1 MSEKERILN
10 KILNDK
16 SRPVEFKDSYGGSE
30 NQLRLLFKNVDDE
43 YFKDVNLILNS
54 TDPKLL
60 EKNKINILWMQHYV
74 NQKETEN
81 LKNKEYINKLNY
93 IVFNSNWN
101 FENFKIQYKIPE
113 NKSIVLRN
121 AINKIDFKNK
131 TKDKISLIYH
141 TTPWRGLEL
150 LLKVFKKINKENV
163 ELNVC
168 SSTIIY
174 GKKFHDSYE
183 KKFQKLFDDCK
194 NTKNVNFHGYKGNSS
209 ILEML
214 KEVHI
219 FSYPS
224 IWTETSCISAIEA
237 MAAGCEVVTTDLGA
251 LKETCLPFAKF
262 VNFEKNLHNLELNYL
277 NSLIDSINNFWSEDN
292 QQKLKKQREKIN
304 QIYSWETRKVE
315 WIDFLKKIKS

>member
-113 NKSIVLRN
+113 NKSIVLKN

-194 NTKNVNFHGYKGNSS
+194 NTKNVNFHGYKSNSS

-237 MAAGCEVVTTDLGA
+237 MAAGCEVVTTNLGA
-251 LKETCLPFAKF
+251 LKETCSPFAKF

-277 NSLIDSINNFWSEDN
+277 SSLIDSINNFWSEDN

>member
-1 MSEKERILN
+1 VSEKERILN

-194 NTKNVNFHGYKGNSS
+194 NTKNVNFHGYKSNSS

-224 IWTETSCISAIEA
+224 IWAETSCIAAIEA
-237 MAAGCEVVTTDLGA
+237 MAAGCEVVTTNLGA
-251 LKETCLPFAKF
+251 LKETCSPFAKF

-277 NSLIDSINNFWSEDN
+277 SSLIDSINNFWSEDN
-292 QQKLKKQREKIN
+292 QQKLKTQREKIN

-315 WIDFLKKIKS
+315 WTDFLKKIKS

>member
-113 NKSIVLRN
+113 NKSLVLKN

-163 ELNVC
+163 ELDVC

-174 GKKFHDSYE
+174 GKKFHNSYE

-237 MAAGCEVVTTDLGA
+237 MAAGCEVVTTNLGA
-251 LKETCLPFAKF
+251 LKETCSPFAKF

-277 NSLIDSINNFWSEDN
+277 SSLIDSINNFWSEDN

>member
-113 NKSIVLRN
+113 NKSIVLKN

-194 NTKNVNFHGYKGNSS
+194 NTKNVNFHGYKSNSS

-224 IWTETSCISAIEA
+224 IWTETSCIAAIEA
-237 MAAGCEVVTTDLGA
+237 MAAGCEVVTTNLGA
-251 LKETCLPFAKF
+251 LKETCSPFAKF

-277 NSLIDSINNFWSEDN
+277 SSLIDSINNFWSEDN

>member
-1 MSEKERILN
+1 MSEKKRILN
-10 KILNDK
+10 KISNDK
-16 SRPVEFKDSYGGSE
+16 SRPVEFKDSFGGSE
-30 NQLRLLFKNVDDE
+30 NQLRLLFKNVEDD
-43 YFKDVNLILNS
+43 YFKDINLILNS
-54 TDPKLL
+54 TDPQLL
-60 EKNKINILWMQHYV
+60 EKNKINVLWMQHYI

-113 NKSIVLRN
+113 NKSIVLKN

-237 MAAGCEVVTTDLGA
+237 MAAGCEVVTTNLGA
-251 LKETCLPFAKF
+251 LKETCSPFAKF

-277 NSLIDSINNFWSEDN
+277 SSLIDSINNFWSEDN

-315 WIDFLKKIKS
+315 WTDFLKKIKS

>member
-60 EKNKINILWMQHYV
+60 EKNKINILWMHHYV

-224 IWTETSCISAIEA
+224 IWAETSCIAAIEA
-237 MAAGCEVVTTDLGA
+237 MAAGCEVVTTNLGA
-251 LKETCLPFAKF
+251 LKETCSPFAKF

-277 NSLIDSINNFWSEDN
+277 SSLIDSINNFWSEDN

-315 WIDFLKKIKS
+315 WTDFLKKIKS

>member
-1 MSEKERILN
+1 VSEKERILN

-81 LKNKEYINKLNY
+81 LKNKKYINKLNY

-183 KKFQKLFDDCK
+183 KKFKKLFDDCK
-194 NTKNVNFHGYKGNSS
+194 NTKNVNFHGYKGNSY

-237 MAAGCEVVTTDLGA
+237 MAAGCEVVTTNLGA
-251 LKETCLPFAKF
+251 LKETCSPFAKF

-277 NSLIDSINNFWSEDN
+277 SSLIDSINNFWSEDN

>member
-163 ELNVC
+163 ELNIC

-194 NTKNVNFHGYKGNSS
+194 NTKNVNFHGYKSNSS

-237 MAAGCEVVTTDLGA
+237 MAAGCEVVTTNLGA
-251 LKETCLPFAKF
+251 LKETCSPFAKF

-277 NSLIDSINNFWSEDN
+277 SSLIDSINNFWSEDN
-292 QQKLKKQREKIN
+292 QQKLKTQREKIN

-315 WIDFLKKIKS
+315 WTDFLKKIKS

>member
-1 MSEKERILN
+1 VSEKERILN

-81 LKNKEYINKLNY
+81 LKNNEYINKLNY

-113 NKSIVLRN
+113 NKSIVLKN

-150 LLKVFKKINKENV
+150 LLKIFKKINKENV

-194 NTKNVNFHGYKGNSS
+194 NTKNVNFHGYKSNSS

-224 IWTETSCISAIEA
+224 IWTETSCIAAIEA
-237 MAAGCEVVTTDLGA
+237 MAAGCEVVYT
-251 LKETCLPFAKF
+251 
-262 VNFEKNLHNLELNYL
+262 NL
-277 NSLIDSINNFWSEDN
+277 WS
-292 QQKLKKQREKIN
+292 
-304 QIYSWETRKVE
+304 S
-315 WIDFLKKIKS
+315 

>member
-43 YFKDVNLILNS
+43 CFKDVNLILNS

-60 EKNKINILWMQHYV
+60 EKNKINILWMHHYV

-113 NKSIVLRN
+113 NKSIVLKN

-237 MAAGCEVVTTDLGA
+237 MAAGCEVVTTNLGA
-251 LKETCLPFAKF
+251 LKETCSPFAKF

-277 NSLIDSINNFWSEDN
+277 SSLIDSINNFWSEDN
-292 QQKLKKQREKIN
+292 QQKLQIQREKIN

>member
-60 EKNKINILWMQHYV
+60 EKNKINILWMHHYV

-81 LKNKEYINKLNY
+81 LKKKEYINKLNY

-194 NTKNVNFHGYKGNSS
+194 NTKNVNFHGYKSNSS

-224 IWTETSCISAIEA
+224 IWAETSCIAAIEA
-237 MAAGCEVVTTDLGA
+237 MAAGCEVVTTNLGA
-251 LKETCLPFAKF
+251 LKETCSPFAKF

-277 NSLIDSINNFWSEDN
+277 SSLIDSINNFWSEDN

>member
-60 EKNKINILWMQHYV
+60 EKNKINILWMHHYV

-113 NKSIVLRN
+113 NKSIVLKN

-237 MAAGCEVVTTDLGA
+237 MAAGCEVVTTNLGA
-251 LKETCLPFAKF
+251 LKETCSPFAKF
-262 VNFEKNLHNLELNYL
+262 VNFEKNLHSLELNYL
-277 NSLIDSINNFWSEDN
+277 SSLIDSINNFWSEDN

-315 WIDFLKKIKS
+315 WTDFLKKIKS

>member
-131 TKDKISLIYH
+131 TKDKFSLIYH

-174 GKKFHDSYE
+174 GKKFHDSYK

-194 NTKNVNFHGYKGNSS
+194 NTKNVNFHGYKRNSS

-224 IWTETSCISAIEA
+224 IWAETSCIAAIEA
-237 MAAGCEVVTTDLGA
+237 MAAGCEVVTTNLGA
-251 LKETCLPFAKF
+251 LKETCSPFAKF
-262 VNFEKNLHNLELNYL
+262 VNFEKNLHNLELKYL
-277 NSLIDSINNFWSEDN
+277 SSLIDSINNFWSEDN
-292 QQKLKKQREKIN
+292 QQKLKIQREKIN

-315 WIDFLKKIKS
+315 WTDFLKKIKS

>member
-60 EKNKINILWMQHYV
+60 EKNKINILWMHHYV

-150 LLKVFKKINKENV
+150 LLKVFKKINRENV

-194 NTKNVNFHGYKGNSS
+194 NIKNVNFHGYKSNSS

-224 IWTETSCISAIEA
+224 IWTETSCIAAIEA
-237 MAAGCEVVTTDLGA
+237 MAAGCEVVTTNLGA
-251 LKETCLPFAKF
+251 LKETCSPFAKF

-277 NSLIDSINNFWSEDN
+277 SSLIDSINNFWSEDN
-292 QQKLKKQREKIN
+292 QQKLKTQREKIN

-315 WIDFLKKIKS
+315 WTDFLKKIKS

>member
-1 MSEKERILN
+1 MSEKERILK

-60 EKNKINILWMQHYV
+60 EKNKINILWMHHYV

-113 NKSIVLRN
+113 NKSIVLKN

-237 MAAGCEVVTTDLGA
+237 MAAGCEVVTTNLGA
-251 LKETCLPFAKF
+251 LKETCSPFAKF
-262 VNFEKNLHNLELNYL
+262 VNFEKNLHSLELNYL
-277 NSLIDSINNFWSEDN
+277 SSLIDSINNFWSEDN

-315 WIDFLKKIKS
+315 WTDFLKKIKS

>member
-113 NKSIVLRN
+113 NKSIVLKN

-194 NTKNVNFHGYKGNSS
+194 NTKNVNFHGYKSNSS

-237 MAAGCEVVTTDLGA
+237 MAAGCEVVTTNLGA
-251 LKETCLPFAKF
+251 LKETCSPFAKF

-277 NSLIDSINNFWSEDN
+277 SSLIDSINNFWSEDN

-315 WIDFLKKIKS
+315 WTDFLKKIKS

>member
-163 ELNVC
+163 ELNIC

-194 NTKNVNFHGYKGNSS
+194 NTKNVNFHGYKSNSS

-224 IWTETSCISAIEA
+224 IWTETSCIAAIEA
-237 MAAGCEVVTTDLGA
+237 MAAGCEVVTTNLGA
-251 LKETCLPFAKF
+251 LKETCSPFAKF

-277 NSLIDSINNFWSEDN
+277 SSLIDSINNFWSEDN
-292 QQKLKKQREKIN
+292 QQKLKTQREKIN

-315 WIDFLKKIKS
+315 WTDFLKKIKS

>member
-60 EKNKINILWMQHYV
+60 EKNKINILWMHHYV

-113 NKSIVLRN
+113 NKSIVLKN

-194 NTKNVNFHGYKGNSS
+194 NTKNVNFHGYKGNSY

-237 MAAGCEVVTTDLGA
+237 MAAGCEVVTTNLGA
-251 LKETCLPFAKF
+251 LKETCSPFAKF

-277 NSLIDSINNFWSEDN
+277 SSLIDSINNFWSEDN
-292 QQKLKKQREKIN
+292 QQKLKKQTEKIN

>member
-194 NTKNVNFHGYKGNSS
+194 NTKNVNFHGYKSNSS

-224 IWTETSCISAIEA
+224 IWAETSCIAAIEA
-237 MAAGCEVVTTDLGA
+237 MAAGCEVVTTNLGA
-251 LKETCLPFAKF
+251 LKETCSPFAKF

-277 NSLIDSINNFWSEDN
+277 SSLIDSINNFWSEDN
-292 QQKLKKQREKIN
+292 QQKLKTQREKIN

-315 WIDFLKKIKS
+315 WTDFLKKIKS

>member
-113 NKSIVLRN
+113 NKSIVLKN

-150 LLKVFKKINKENV
+150 LLKVFKKINRENV

-194 NTKNVNFHGYKGNSS
+194 NIKNVNFHGYKSNSS

-237 MAAGCEVVTTDLGA
+237 MAAGCEVVTTNLGA
-251 LKETCLPFAKF
+251 LKETCSPFAKF

-277 NSLIDSINNFWSEDN
+277 SSLIDSINNFWSEDN

-315 WIDFLKKIKS
+315 WTDFLKKIKS

>member
-60 EKNKINILWMQHYV
+60 EKNKINILWMHHYV

-150 LLKVFKKINKENV
+150 LLKVFKKINRENV

-237 MAAGCEVVTTDLGA
+237 MAAGCEVVTTNLGA
-251 LKETCLPFAKF
+251 LKETCSPFAKF

-277 NSLIDSINNFWSEDN
+277 SSLIDSINNFWSEDN

-315 WIDFLKKIKS
+315 WTDFLKKIKS

>member
-16 SRPVEFKDSYGGSE
+16 SRPVDFKDSYGGSE

-60 EKNKINILWMQHYV
+60 EKNKINILWMHHYV

-113 NKSIVLRN
+113 NKSIVLKN

-163 ELNVC
+163 ELDVC

-174 GKKFHDSYE
+174 GKKFHNSYE

-237 MAAGCEVVTTDLGA
+237 MAAGCEVVTTNLGA
-251 LKETCLPFAKF
+251 LKETCEPFAKF

-292 QQKLKKQREKIN
+292 QQKLKKQKEKIN

-315 WIDFLKKIKS
+315 WIDFLKKIKN

>member
-60 EKNKINILWMQHYV
+60 EKNKINILWMHHYV

-113 NKSIVLRN
+113 NKSIVLKN

-194 NTKNVNFHGYKGNSS
+194 NTKNVNFHGYKSNSS

-237 MAAGCEVVTTDLGA
+237 MAAGCEVVTTNLGA
-251 LKETCLPFAKF
+251 LKETCAPFAKF

-277 NSLIDSINNFWSEDN
+277 SSLIDSINNFWSEDN

>member
-1 MSEKERILN
+1 VSEKERILN

-16 SRPVEFKDSYGGSE
+16 SRPVEFKDCFGGSE
-30 NQLRLLFKNVDDE
+30 NQLRLLFKNVDDD
-43 YFKDVNLILNS
+43 YFKGINLILNS
-54 TDPKLL
+54 TDPRLL
-60 EKNKINILWMQHYV
+60 EKDKINILWMHHYI

-81 LKNKEYINKLNY
+81 LKNKEYISKLDH

-101 FENFKIQYKIPE
+101 FENFQLQYKIPQ
-113 NKSIVLRN
+113 NKSIVLKN
-121 AINKIDFKNK
+121 AINKIEFKNK
-131 TKDKISLIYH
+131 PKDKISLIYH

-150 LLKVFKKINKENV
+150 LLKVFKKIENVNV
-163 ELNVC
+163 ELNIC

-174 GKKFHDSYE
+174 GKKFHSSYDV
-183 KKFQKLFDDCK
+183 KFKKLFDDCK
-194 NTKNVNFHGYKGNSS
+194 NTKNVHFHGYKDNSS
-209 ILEML
+209 IVEML

-224 IWTETSCISAIEA
+224 IWIETSCISAIEA
-237 MAAGCEVVTTDLGA
+237 MAAGCEVVTTNLGA
-251 LKETCLPFAKF
+251 LKETCSPYAKF

-315 WIDFLKKIKS
+315 WINFLKKIKS

>member
-60 EKNKINILWMQHYV
+60 EKNKINILWMHHYV

-81 LKNKEYINKLNY
+81 LKKKEYINKLNY

-113 NKSIVLRN
+113 NKSIVLKN

-194 NTKNVNFHGYKGNSS
+194 NTKNVNFHGYKSNSS

-224 IWTETSCISAIEA
+224 IWAETSCIAAIEA
-237 MAAGCEVVTTDLGA
+237 MAAGCEVVTTNLGA
-251 LKETCLPFAKF
+251 LKETCSPFAKF

-277 NSLIDSINNFWSEDN
+277 SSLIDSINNFWSEDN
-292 QQKLKKQREKIN
+292 QQKLKTQREKIN
-304 QIYSWETRKVE
+304 QIYSSETRKVE
-315 WIDFLKKIKS
+315 WTDFLKKIKS

>member
-1 MSEKERILN
+1 MEEKSRIL
-10 KILNDK
+10 KKVNDDQ
-16 SRPVEFKDSYGGSE
+16 SRPVSFNDSFGGSE
-30 NQLRLLFKNVDDE
+30 NQLRLLLKYLPDE
-43 YFKDVNLILNS
+43 SFKDINLILNNANY
-54 TDPKLL
+54 DLI
-60 EKNKINILWMQHYV
+60 EKDKINILWMQHYV

-194 NTKNVNFHGYKGNSS
+194 NTKNVNFHGYKSNSS

-224 IWTETSCISAIEA
+224 IWAETSCIAAIEA
-237 MAAGCEVVTTDLGA
+237 MAAGCEVVTTNLGA
-251 LKETCLPFAKF
+251 LKETCSPFAKF

-277 NSLIDSINNFWSEDN
+277 SSLIDSINNFWSEDN
-292 QQKLKKQREKIN
+292 QQKLKIQREKIN

-315 WIDFLKKIKS
+315 WTDFLKKIKS

>member
-60 EKNKINILWMQHYV
+60 EKNKINILWMHHYV

-194 NTKNVNFHGYKGNSS
+194 NIKNVNFHGYKSNSS

-224 IWTETSCISAIEA
+224 IWTETSCIAAIEA
-237 MAAGCEVVTTDLGA
+237 MAAGCEVVTTNLGA
-251 LKETCLPFAKF
+251 LKETCSPFAKF

-277 NSLIDSINNFWSEDN
+277 SSLIDSINNFWSEDN
-292 QQKLKKQREKIN
+292 QQKLKTQREKIN

-315 WIDFLKKIKS
+315 WTDFLKKIKS

>member
-30 NQLRLLFKNVDDE
+30 NQLRLLFKNVDDK

-60 EKNKINILWMQHYV
+60 EKNKINILWMHHYV

-113 NKSIVLRN
+113 NKSIVLKN

-224 IWTETSCISAIEA
+224 IWTETSCIAAIEA
-237 MAAGCEVVTTDLGA
+237 MAAGCEVVTTNLGA
-251 LKETCLPFAKF
+251 LKETCSPFAKF

-277 NSLIDSINNFWSEDN
+277 SSLIDSINNFWSEDN

-315 WIDFLKKIKS
+315 WTDFLKKIKS